1 MRILIQFL
9 YVIFFLSS
17 DISWALDRFDLNQF
31 KNGYYWL
38 KSEDK
43 KVYDLAYIYV
53 NEYFSK
59 AYNKSWWGLSG
70 SLGVKGKIF
79 SEIKNNSNQ
88 VEHFFRIKNGEK
100 LKFTLSEPNQF
111 ILIEENKSTSINS
124 VYLGQT
130 IEDVENK
137 FKISDNQNKKT
148 RIISHRGAAYIET
161 INEEGIYPSNTLPSL
176 QAAVQSGFDGV
187 ELDVQLSKDG
197 EFIVSHDNN
206 LEVSTLNCK
215 GRITESQSYQLHK
228 CIVGYSGMLPEK
240 SWARDKSKLNA
251 KLTGLNEVLN
261 SVFLD
266 SRLKSLIIDV
276 KPNLTDKIVAAINK
290 TIEQIDE
297 NKRSKLI
304 FLVTTNEITLR
315 VKPRGSKIALEGKSG
330 WEPLDKVAQFTNG
343 PNNVVSVNL
352 GLGLG
357 LNGGLGVKL
366 ANIVSAFPNMV
377 YNRDVDIAYLS
388 WSRSNLTKL
397 KTLVASAESK
407 NLDVVGWTLN
417 TKDKLKKILVEFPEI
432 DFLLTDLPYSDVAGL
447 NIELFYLNYWNW
459 KKNEQYKLQ

>member
-1 MRILIQFL
+1 M
-9 YVIFFLSS
+9 FFLSS
-17 DISWALDRFDLNQF
+17 DSSWAWGQFDLKQF

-53 NEYFSK
+53 NEYISNPN
-59 AYNKSWWGLSG
+59 NKSWWGLSG

-79 SEIKNNSNQ
+79 SELNKNSNQ
-88 VEHFFRIKNGEK
+88 IEQFFRTKSGK
-100 LKFTLSEPNQF
+100 LLKFTLSASNQF
-111 ILIEENKSTSINS
+111 ILIEENKNTPMNS
-124 VYLGQT
+124 VYLGRSM
-130 IEDVENK
+130 EEVEKK
-137 FKISDNQNKKT
+137 FKIFDDHSKKT
-148 RIISHRGAAYIET
+148 KIISHRGAAYIET

-187 ELDVQLSKDG
+187 ELDVQISQDG
-197 EFIVSHDNN
+197 EFIVSHDNK

-215 GRITESQSYQLHK
+215 GLITKTPSYQLQN

-240 SWARDKSKLNA
+240 KWARDKSKLNA
-251 KLTGLNEVLN
+251 KLIGLNEVLN

-290 TIEQIDE
+290 TIDQVDE
-297 NKRSKLI
+297 NNRSKLI

-330 WEPLDKVAQFTNG
+330 WEPLEKVAQFTDG
-343 PNNVVSVNL
+343 SNNAVSVNL

-366 ANIVSAFPNMV
+366 TNIVAAFPNMI

-397 KTLVASAESK
+397 NTLVSSAESK
-407 NLDVVGWTLN
+407 NLDVIGWTLN

-432 DFLLTDLPYSDVAGL
+432 DFVLTDLPYSDVASL
-447 NIELFYLNYWNW
+447 NIELFYLKFWNW
-459 KKNEQYKLQ
+459 KKNEQHKLQ